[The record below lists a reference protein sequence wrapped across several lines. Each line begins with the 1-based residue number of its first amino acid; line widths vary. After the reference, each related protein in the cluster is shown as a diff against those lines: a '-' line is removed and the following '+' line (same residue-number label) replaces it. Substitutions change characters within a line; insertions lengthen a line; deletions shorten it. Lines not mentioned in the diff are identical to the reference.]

1 MWKAT
6 LFLCSVPLALG
17 ILILSRV
24 AGGNPAVSEKEL
36 RFLFGDSK
44 EMTLSFWIGL
54 QFAVLSALFFT
65 AGVLE
70 GLVLINLG
78 GVWLALVPLVTGLAA
93 ILFLV
98 QWIRWGSREKRASQR
113 NTAASHA
120 RQRRTPGIQIWR
132 QQR

>member
-24 AGGNPAVSEKEL
+24 AGGHPAVSEKEL

-44 EMTLSFWIGL
+44 EVTLSLWMGL
-54 QFAVLSALFFT
+54 QFAALSALFFT

-78 GVWLALVPLVTGLAA
+78 GIWLVMVPLVTGLGA
-93 ILFLV
+93 ILFLI

-113 NTAASHA
+113 NTAAFYA